1 VASGHSGRSGDS
13 CARRWGSFIPSWS
26 ITILSRRPGRPLA
39 IAAVVWALIALA
51 FPYASRAQTTSESP
65 PGPLDV
71 GTICAKPSVPRTIN
85 PVRDILTE
93 YRDLTYDFCRVNED
107 FKEGGFGGM
116 WERQLGTLQ
125 DVFVDI
131 FTGPGLHPTVGTI
144 VPESGV
150 SFGLALNNEWHITE
164 RPHIRFTTSVEARGT
179 TEGFWAAGAVSHM
192 QFDWYRVQDT
202 GSFRIPQATVAVRHF
217 ELPEMPFFG
226 LGNDSSRHDRSL
238 FELTETEVPILVDFP
253 VGYGVTFSLQANAL
267 FASSDPSSDFTN
279 RFSQATAPGI
289 RASTL
294 HMVPGF
300 AVTYRSPD
308 VLYGLYGEGRA
319 SYEAYQTLDGGS
331 FTFDRVQTRVAL
343 NYGIED
349 LPFAQDR
356 FPYFRALLGSSR
368 FTIEANLVI
377 SEPRSG
383 NAVPYYLQ
391 PTLGGGDINNENWLR
406 SYTNYRFRA
415 PNTVAYGASYERRLI
430 DPFGFSVFGQWGKV
444 GQDVGDLDFDN
455 MKYSVGVGLTV
466 RLGGKTVVEFSFAW
480 GGNEGSQ
487 AYATGN
493 TNNAIGF
500 GTRAAG
506 TVGLR
511 GVF

>member
-1 VASGHSGRSGDS
+1 MR
-13 CARRWGSFIPSWS
+13 FIPSWS
-26 ITILSRRPGRPLA
+26 IAILSRRPRRPLA
-39 IAAVVWALIALA
+39 IVAVVWALLALA

-71 GTICAKPSVPRTIN
+71 ATICSKPSVPRTIN

-319 SYEAYQTLDGGS
+319 SYEAYQTLDGGA
-331 FTFDRVQTRVAL
+331 FTFDRVQARVAL

-500 GTRAAG
+500 GARAAG

>member
-1 VASGHSGRSGDS
+1 LRLS
-13 CARRWGSFIPSWS
+13 IPSWRS
-26 ITILSRRPGRPLA
+26 AILRLSARRPLA
-39 IAAVVWALIALA
+39 IAVVVWALIALA
-51 FPYASRAQTTSESP
+51 VPHASQAQTPSEAPS
-65 PGPLDV
+65 GPLDV
-71 GTICAKPSVPRTIN
+71 ATICSKPSVPRTIN

-93 YRDLTYDFCRVNED
+93 YRDLTYDFCRVKD
-107 FKEGGFGGM
+107 DYREGGFGGM

-144 VPESGV
+144 VPEGGV
-150 SFGLALNNEWHITE
+150 AFGLALNNEWHITE
-164 RPHIRFTTSVEARGT
+164 TPHIRFTTAVEGRRS

-202 GSFRIPQATVAVRHF
+202 GSFRMPQATVAVRHF
-217 ELPEMPFFG
+217 ELPQMPFFG
-226 LGNDSSRHDRSL
+226 LGNQSSLDDRSL
-238 FELTETEVPILVDFP
+238 FQLTETEIPILVDFP

-267 FASSDPSSDFTN
+267 FASSDPSAAFTS

-289 RASTL
+289 RASTT
-294 HMVPGF
+294 HMVPGL

-331 FTFDRVQTRVAL
+331 FTFDRVQARVAL

-356 FPYFRALLGSSR
+356 FPYFRAILGSSR

-383 NAVPYYLQ
+383 NAVAFYLQ

-406 SYTNYRFRA
+406 SYTSYRFRA

-444 GQDVGDLDFDN
+444 GQDVGDLDFDH
-455 MKYSVGVGLTV
+455 MKYSVGVGLTL
-466 RLGGKTVVEFSFAW
+466 RLGGKAVVEFSFAW
-480 GGNEGSQ
+480 GGNEGPH

-500 GTRAAG
+500 GARAAG

>member
-1 VASGHSGRSGDS
+1 M
-13 CARRWGSFIPSWS
+13 
-26 ITILSRRPGRPLA
+26 A
-39 IAAVVWALIALA
+39 IAAVVWALIVLA
-51 FPYASRAQTTSESP
+51 VPYASQAQTTSESP

-71 GTICAKPSVPRTIN
+71 ATICSKPSVPRTIN

-93 YRDLTYDFCRVNED
+93 YRDLTYDFCRVKED
-107 FKEGGFGGM
+107 YKEGGFGGM

-125 DVFVDI
+125 DAFVDV
-131 FTGPGLHPTVGTI
+131 FTGPGFHPTVGTI

-164 RPHIRFTTSVEARGT
+164 TPHIRFTTSVEARGT

-202 GSFRIPQATVAVRHF
+202 GSFRIPQATIAVRHF
-217 ELPEMPFFG
+217 DLPQMPFFG
-226 LGNDSSRHDRSL
+226 LGNGSSVHDRSL
-238 FELTETEVPILVDFP
+238 FELTETEIPILVDFP

-267 FASSDPSSDFTN
+267 FASSDPSGTFTS

-289 RASTL
+289 RASTT
-294 HMVPGF
+294 HMVPGV
-300 AVTYRSPD
+300 ALTYRSPD

-319 SYEAYQTLDGGS
+319 SYEAYQTLDGGP
-331 FTFDRVQTRVAL
+331 FTFDRVQARVAL

-349 LPFAQDR
+349 LSFAQDS
-356 FPYFRALLGSSR
+356 FPYFRAILGSSR

-383 NAVPYYLQ
+383 NAVPFYLQ

-406 SYTNYRFRA
+406 SYTSYRFRA
-415 PNTVAYGASYERRLI
+415 PNTVAYGASWERRLI
-430 DPFGFSVFGQWGKV
+430 DPFGVSVFGQWGKV
-444 GQDVGDLDFDN
+444 GQDVSELDFDH
-455 MKYSVGVGLTV
+455 MKYSVGFGLTL
-466 RLGGKTVVEFSFAW
+466 RLGGKAVVEFTFAW
-480 GGNEGSQ
+480 GGHEGPH
-487 AYATGN
+487 AFATGN

-500 GTRAAG
+500 GARAAG